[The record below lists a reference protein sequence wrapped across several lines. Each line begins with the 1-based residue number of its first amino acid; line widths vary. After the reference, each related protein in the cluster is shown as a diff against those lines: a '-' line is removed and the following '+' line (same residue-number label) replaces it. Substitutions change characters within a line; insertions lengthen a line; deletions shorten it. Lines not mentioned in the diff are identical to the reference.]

1 MNKRIKKINML
12 AVAALL
18 ITGSAVAMSG
28 ATFQTPTHYNA
39 NPNPGLPNWQPIP
52 AGFIADCD
60 PIEELVCTAIYVDG
74 NYVPNADRGLAKLI
88 EVD

>member
-1 MNKRIKKINML
+1 ML

-28 ATFQTPTHYNA
+28 AAFQTPTYYNA

-52 AGFIADCD
+52 AGFIVDCD
-60 PIEELVCTAIYVDG
+60 PSQDVVCKAIYVDG
-74 NYVPNADRGLAKLI
+74 NYVPTADRGLPTLI
-88 EVD
+88 EAD